1 MAESQRPRNSGAP
14 SPLTASGTPSISPP
28 PSASTSSIWS
38 PLTSWFGSR
47 PNEAPKPRTS
57 SSSSASLP
65 PSSASVNATSSSLTE
80 GSSTAF
86 KWLSSLASVFVTKE
100 VQGSIYV
107 SFEAYTGGFTLGADN
122 ILDKHEFE
130 LFNAATELNPLIRE
144 RILELLTGENLRPIS
159 SMNVDNAETNI
170 AVDEGFVY
178 MSNNGGGMTTEDG
191 DYVLFGHVAFPSTLY
206 QYLLSLGIRPYQIQ
220 QALDTH
226 DSNPD
231 KAIEWLLSTKIT
243 SSKSTSS
250 HSPLLATIP
259 RFKLILVILTLCCI
273 LFKVVKH
280 STRWYPSLLHRK
292 VPLIFN

>member
-14 SPLTASGTPSISPP
+14 STLSGSGTPSTSPP

-47 PNEAPKPRTS
+47 PTDAPKPRTS
-57 SSSSASLP
+57 SPASALLP
-65 PSSASVNATSSSLTE
+65 PSSASTNLNSTSSAD

-100 VQGSIYV
+100 VQGSICV
-107 SFEAYTGGFTLGADN
+107 SFESYAGGFALGADN
-122 ILDKHEFE
+122 SLDKHEFE
-130 LFNAATELNPLIRE
+130 LFNAATDLNPLIRE
-144 RILELLTGENLRPIS
+144 RILELLTGESRPSIS
-159 SMNVDNAETNI
+159 SMNVDSAEPNI

-191 DYVLFGHVAFPSTLY
+191 DYVLFGHVAFPSALY

-220 QALDTH
+220 QALDSH

-231 KAIEWLLSTKIT
+231 KAIEWLLTTKVT

-250 HSPLLATIP
+250 HSL
-259 RFKLILVILTLCCI
+259 FSSI
-273 LFKVVKH
+273 LF
-280 STRWYPSLLHRK
+280 LCA
-292 VPLIFN
+292 